1 MKKLIL
7 LIGLTLG
14 VIGADSPYVGLGISA
29 SDAPGEFVS
38 CRASTSLIG
47 GVKFSNADFTFSV
60 EGRSMNSF
68 NGSYA
73 STAAYIKPEYKGVYA
88 LVGYGRTN
96 YTEHDIQFNGVR
108 YGAGYDFG
116 PKWKHLFVDAIYDPE
131 ANNYILTI
139 GGMYYFET
147 GF

>member
-14 VIGADSPYVGLGISA
+14 VIGADSPYVGLGLSA
-29 SDAPGEFVS
+29 SNADGNMVS

-47 GVKFSNADFTFSV
+47 GVKFSDADFTFSV

-68 NGSYA
+68 NGTYA
-73 STAAYIKPEYKGVYA
+73 STAVYIKPEYKGAYA

-96 YTEHDIQFNGVR
+96 YTEHDMQFNGVR

-116 PKWKHLFVDAIYDPE
+116 PDWKHIFVDVIYDPE
-131 ANNYILTI
+131 ANDYIITTGAL
-139 GGMYYFET
+139 YFFRT